1 MVEEKGVQ
9 LLCEAVIPDGPMKNV
24 EEIEESIRTTYRK
37 TIWSKFVKAINDFN
51 LIEDGDK
58 IAIGVSGGKDS
69 LLLVKLFHELKKD
82 KSRNFEF
89 KAVSLNP
96 GFRQS
101 DLDNF
106 KKNLEK
112 LNIDCE
118 IIDTNIWEIANEKA
132 KDYPCFLCAK
142 MRRGILYKKVEEFGY
157 NKLTLGHHF
166 DDVIETTMINIL
178 YAGTVK
184 TMTPKVLSTSGN
196 LSLIRPLVY
205 VKEEDI
211 IKYTKRN
218 GILAMNCGCTIEA
231 GKTSSKRREVKNL
244 LADLEEKHPGVK
256 QSIFNAMRNINLDYV
271 FDYTRGNKK
280 NQNEAD
286 LENE

>member
-9 LLCEAVIPDGPMKNV
+9 LLCEAIIPDGPMKNV

-280 NQNEAD
+280 NQNEVD

>member
-1 MVEEKGVQ
+1 MAEEKGVQ
-9 LLCEAVIPDGPMKNV
+9 LLCEAIIPDGPMKNV

-37 TIWSKFVKAINDFN
+37 TIWTKFIKAINDFN
-51 LIEDGDK
+51 LI
-58 IAIGVSGGKDS
+58 
-69 LLLVKLFHELKKD
+69 
-82 KSRNFEF
+82 EF

-96 GFRQS
+96 GFRQY

-166 DDVIETTMINIL
+166 DDVIETTMINML
-178 YAGTVK
+178 YAGTLK
-184 TMTPKVLSTSGN
+184 TMTPKVSSTSGN

-256 QSIFNAMRNINLDYV
+256 QSIFNAMKNINLDYV
-271 FDYTRGNKK
+271 FGYTRGNKK
-280 NQNEAD
+280 ALNEVD
-286 LENE
+286 LEND

>member
-1 MVEEKGVQ
+1 MVQ
-9 LLCEAVIPDGPMKNV
+9 LTCDAVIPDRPMKDV
-24 EEIEESIRTTYRK
+24 EEIENSIRTTYK
-37 TIWSKFVKAINDFN
+37 KSIWTKFLKAINDYK
-51 LIEDGDK
+51 LIEDGDS
-58 IAIGVSGGKDS
+58 IAIGISGGKDS
-69 LLLVKLFHELKKD
+69 LLLAKLFHELKKD
-82 KSRNFEF
+82 KSRNFEY

-96 GFRQS
+96 GFKQS

-112 LNIDCE
+112 LNINCE

-142 MRRGILYKKVEEFGY
+142 MRRGILYKKVEEFGF

-166 DDVIETTMINIL
+166 DDVIETTMINLL

-184 TMTPKVLSTSGN
+184 TMTPKVSSTSGK
-196 LSLIRPLVY
+196 LSLIRPLIY

-211 IKYTKRN
+211 IDYTKKN

-231 GKTSSKRREVKNL
+231 GKTSSKRKEVKNML
-244 LADLEEKHPGVK
+244 SALEEKNPGIK
-256 QSIFNAMRNINLDYV
+256 QSIFNSMKNINLDYV
-271 FDYTRGNKK
+271 FGYTRGNKSDA
-280 NQNEAD
+280 E
-286 LENE
+286 

>member
-1 MVEEKGVQ
+1 M
-9 LLCEAVIPDGPMKNV
+9 
-24 EEIEESIRTTYRK
+24 
-37 TIWSKFVKAINDFN
+37 
-51 LIEDGDK
+51 
-58 IAIGVSGGKDS
+58 
-69 LLLVKLFHELKKD
+69 
-82 KSRNFEF
+82 
-89 KAVSLNP
+89 SLNP
-96 GFRQS
+96 GFRQY

-166 DDVIETTMINIL
+166 DDVIETTMINML
-178 YAGTVK
+178 YAGTLK
-184 TMTPKVLSTSGN
+184 TMTPKVSSTSGN

-256 QSIFNAMRNINLDYV
+256 QSIFNAMKNINLDYV
-271 FDYTRGNKK
+271 FGYTRGNKK
-280 NQNEAD
+280 DPNEVD
-286 LENE
+286 LEND